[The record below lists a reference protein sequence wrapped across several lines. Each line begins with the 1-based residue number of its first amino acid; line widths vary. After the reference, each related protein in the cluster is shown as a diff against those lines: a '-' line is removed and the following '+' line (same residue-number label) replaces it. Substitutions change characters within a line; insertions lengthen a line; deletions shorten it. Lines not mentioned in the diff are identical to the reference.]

1 MATWVFEGT
10 VLPSGDAARV
20 VFGPGEIG
28 EVLPG
33 RYGVPGLVDSHCHLT
48 MAAGP
53 HGPVLRDADFAAE
66 RLGELAG
73 AGVSVVRDVGGNRE
87 VTLALARTPDD
98 SRPLVLAAGRFLA
111 PEGCYFPQAYEPVAP
126 EDLLAAVEAEIAD
139 GATWLKLVGD
149 FPEVGPDGP
158 IRGSKVSPTYGL
170 DVVEAMVDLAHSRDA
185 RVAAHVNTDHVSD
198 LIRVGIDSVEHG
210 TALTERDLETLGAR
224 GGAWT
229 PTLCASVS
237 PSPNETPE
245 QTARRRAR
253 SEYLASILPLTE
265 QYGVRVL
272 TGSDVVGTVAREI
285 DMLVQHGLSVE
296 QALTAAS
303 TGAQDF
309 LGLTSAG
316 SLVTYDADPREHP
329 EVLATPAAVV
339 LNNRR
344 IS

>member
-1 MATWVFEGT
+1 
-10 VLPSGDAARV
+10 
-20 VFGPGEIG
+20 
-28 EVLPG
+28 
-33 RYGVPGLVDSHCHLT
+33 
-48 MAAGP
+48 
-53 HGPVLRDADFAAE
+53 
-66 RLGELAG
+66 
-73 AGVSVVRDVGGNRE
+73 
-87 VTLALARTPDD
+87 
-98 SRPLVLAAGRFLA
+98 
-111 PEGCYFPQAYEPVAP
+111 
-126 EDLLAAVEAEIAD
+126 
-139 GATWLKLVGD
+139 
-149 FPEVGPDGP
+149 
-158 IRGSKVSPTYGL
+158 
-170 DVVEAMVDLAHSRDA
+170 MVDLAHSREA

-309 LGLTSAG
+309 LGLTGAG